1 MWCRISLILVLIA
14 TPVWPQQIL
23 RPFPGGFFRPLV
35 SQQLREFLELTREQ
49 VQSID
54 QVNERF
60 AEFQGSKTQRR
71 FIVQT
76 EIAQESARPTID
88 PMALGLRYRE
98 LTLIE
103 REIEEERVKTRTAV
117 QAVLTAAQR
126 TKLGTLEQALR
137 LQSTA
142 CSAVDSHLMA
152 PLPGESYIFDPLT
165 ALNPLVTSALGGV
178 CGASSWS
185 RLGIFGLTDESPR
198 SPVQ

>member
-1 MWCRISLILVLIA
+1 MWCLTFLLFVLVMCPCWAQDRISIGLFQPI
-14 TPVWPQQIL
+14 
-23 RPFPGGFFRPLV
+23 V
-35 SQQLREFLELTREQ
+35 SEQLRGFLELTREQ
-49 VQSID
+49 VQSIERA
-54 QVNERF
+54 NERL
-60 AEFQGSKTQRR
+60 AEFQRSKTVRR
-71 FIVQT
+71 FTVLA

-142 CSAVDSHLMA
+142 CLAVDSNLMA
-152 PLPGESYIFDPLT
+152 PLPGEISSTIFDPLA
-165 ALNPLVTSALGGV
+165 ALNPLLTSALGGT
-178 CGASSWS
+178 CSASSWS
-185 RLGIFGLTDESPR
+185 RLGIFGLTGASPR
-198 SPVQ
+198 SPAQ